1 MAVGRLL
8 RLDYAMR
15 SHDAS
20 WGRPDDRW
28 GFAWAPRNPGSVP
41 KNEFASAAGAVL
53 DRLAAAIRDS
63 GGDSPAD
70 PGVLACGPPGKN
82 LWCGGDLAGAAL
94 TPSWATFRTWSPTT
108 LTFVTPPP
116 TVVAGAVSTPITIQP
131 QVAGVAARPQAP
143 LAMTITTSS
152 PTGTL
157 ATNAAGPFT
166 PSVTVQLAPGTF
178 SSVQVYYQDTTSG
191 TATLTAS
198 APGTVAGTLALT
210 VSGAA
215 AVSLQIAPVTATLT
229 LGATA
234 SFSAVG
240 IDGFGNPIPSLSAA
254 WTLAPGTPGA
264 LAPTS
269 GPSTTYT
276 ASGRIGKGEVIATVT
291 TPTGPL
297 TATAPV
303 VVTPPPVV
311 RVAAI
316 RYGVRHKTLNVY
328 VTVVDARGRRVPN
341 AGVTVFLYRNGKL
354 YGRAGARTV
363 AGRTTFT
370 RPASWGTYRAV
381 VRKVTA
387 TGLRWNGKT
396 PPNRFVRAQRK

>member
-1 MAVGRLL
+1 M
-8 RLDYAMR
+8 
-15 SHDAS
+15 
-20 WGRPDDRW
+20 
-28 GFAWAPRNPGSVP
+28 
-41 KNEFASAAGAVL
+41 
-53 DRLAAAIRDS
+53 
-63 GGDSPAD
+63 
-70 PGVLACGPPGKN
+70 
-82 LWCGGDLAGAAL
+82 
-94 TPSWATFRTWSPTT
+94 
-108 LTFVTPPP
+108 
-116 TVVAGAVSTPITIQP
+116 
-131 QVAGVAARPQAP
+131 AARPQAP

-152 PTGTL
+152 STGTL

-215 AVSLQIAPVTATLT
+215 AVSLQIEPVSATLT

-269 GPSTTYT
+269 GASTTYT
-276 ASGRIGKGEVIATVT
+276 ASGQIGKGQVIATVT

-297 TATAPV
+297 SATAPI

-354 YGRAGARTV
+354 YGRAGARAV